1 MAKGVQIQG
10 NISFGKSNHQSNMLT
25 QSLCLC
31 GENLK
36 DNSGKNQWNC
46 NERSKQS
53 AFWSVQA
60 TRKSQPKKKEVIS
73 EEGYKLCSHANDMR
87 ISVCNA
93 KNGPPSLSVS
103 RSSADV
109 KAIGILCKFL

>member
-60 TRKSQPKKKEVIS
+60 TGKSQPKKKR
-73 EEGYKLCSHANDMR
+73 GD
-87 ISVCNA
+87 
-93 KNGPPSLSVS
+93 
-103 RSSADV
+103 
-109 KAIGILCKFL
+109 F